1 MQISYLVIQ
10 FSGMGSDEKYV
21 PGSGGGIQGSS
32 LCHYKTE
39 LGPLNFSKLSEVEAR
54 DRISKLSDVDTI
66 DGNGQ
71 IYLALQ
77 DISMKNFHSKLDSI
91 VKGRGQSKNDLIF
104 KKLYE
109 RVDFFTVRGPY
120 FVHPYFERFSGSEI
134 TKLGAHCN
142 QLLTLK

>member
-1 MQISYLVIQ
+1 MQITYLVIQ

-21 PGSGGGIQGSS
+21 PGSGGGVPGSS
-32 LCHYKTE
+32 LSHYKTE

-54 DRISKLSDVDTI
+54 DQISKLSEVDTI

-91 VKGRGQSKNDLIF
+91 VKGGDQSEKRYF
-104 KKLYE
+104 
-109 RVDFFTVRGPY
+109 VRGSL
-120 FVHPYFERFSGSEI
+120 FCTIFGF
-134 TKLGAHCN
+134 
-142 QLLTLK
+142 